1 MPWKGGRSHCCG
13 LSGRFLPFLICF
25 LIEGLAL
32 PAQLPS
38 HYLLPVAQ
46 VLASL
51 VWPLGYYLELRGWQ
65 RLPLWPG
72 WGPVWILPCSSHPRG
87 SHLDADLGGHVHAVG
102 AAGPRG
108 TLKSRR
114 SFICRVPTGVIW
126 DPETHKT
133 WVLNHPKSEPFPKG

>member
-1 MPWKGGRSHCCG
+1 MPCKGGRPHCCG

-51 VWPLGYYLELRGWQ
+51 AWPLGYYLELWGWH

-72 WGPVWILPCSSHPRG
+72 WGPVWNLPGSYHPRG
-87 SHLDADLGGHVHAVG
+87 SHLNVYHDGHIHTVVEK
-102 AAGPRG
+102 
-108 TLKSRR
+108 L
-114 SFICRVPTGVIW
+114 I
-126 DPETHKT
+126 
-133 WVLNHPKSEPFPKG
+133 